1 MVVKRSELANIIAKK
16 TLVNDQPVTKLAAEI
31 AAFVLSNQLTSQ
43 LDSIMR
49 DVSTYRQ
56 QVGII
61 DVKVISAYPLSS
73 DSIDSIKKI
82 VTKYFDKIK
91 SIVIEPVVDQSIIGG
106 IKLEFPAQS
115 LDLTVRAK
123 LNQLLRLTTQERI

>member
-49 DVSTYRQ
+49 DVSIYRQ